1 MSLGIN
7 ALWRARP
14 QRRLGLLI
22 PRESLIVLRP
32 PYVRPSV
39 TSSLFSTRARLS
51 FPDTTK
57 TPDSTSLG
65 KGQEEAEGQ
74 QDDANEPCDPPP
86 ARQVEV
92 VGQSE
97 EARELRAWL
106 SEAPKRERK
115 RTKGPK
121 TDQDDLEESLERSK
135 LAKSVF
141 VKQARGYPSARESR
155 ESWRAHQ
162 ASISTQVYFDRN
174 VQNLLDQGIYINPD
188 STDWRHVLE
197 LLASRTPEESVEWI
211 EDGMK
216 IELSERKLAAIM
228 NDGGDEKIGAIRRR
242 SGASIKVSRA
252 DSPTASPALLV
263 SGTRAG
269 INSATAELRRI
280 AGRITITRL
289 WAPLGPDE
297 AETESFDDDDDDFFV
312 PPLTRE
318 EGGPWQRVK
327 VDHNA
332 YTTPWPNNMSFGSFE
347 RYVASLTDSVMFP
360 HLNSVL
366 YNPTKHAILLDHERA
381 VARRLKR
388 AFMNYEARP
397 WISCSALK
405 LALSFLCRQGD
416 KYLPEARSIFV
427 MMDRFG
433 LRMDADVFNMLLR
446 APATTRNLRKF
457 RSTVLLMSRKGFAP
471 NLDTWILF
479 LRMFESVE
487 VKSYV
492 LQAMNSKNLLGTPK
506 AIQRVAE
513 EMAPFDTEH
522 AVGQDK
528 DLSTFMQE
536 QSDRYGPDWLTRDAA
551 NKVLDVLCRHGRF
564 QDAFELLDRMR
575 AHVESIPVE
584 YKADRIAHKPDVVS
598 FNTIISH
605 ARTQGKMPVAVNAIR
620 KMKTTAFATQ
630 ADRVTFGLLFEMAW
644 NARLRSTVS
653 VIWKY
658 ASLARLTTWRMRQ
671 RVAELLSGEPKK
683 GHKKGRREGDHGIS
697 ASTYAQLGGEK
708 LARDLVGGGRAL
720 ARIRS
725 LAEGRHRA
733 ELGVLAAQCW
743 PEAFCEFGPRI
754 SLAHVLSQAVL
765 RDLSCHAVKSS
776 NKRRGAASTPAAG
789 EGRRGFRPNA
799 MPLRKRVRRQ
809 EYGLGDLAPLEDE
822 GPEPIGP
829 LDKWLLDEM
838 LEPGPKKLKV
848 LDVPSQVSD
857 GRQEAHTVD
866 GPSEEPDLS
875 QPGTAPPY
883 RAQRLGMVILDPEV
897 WADVLRDED
906 QGPEAEAE
914 APQPRH
920 DLQRRNEND
929 VLAALGR
936 LEEKYL
942 AFRKLVSVPDD
953 EAFDW
958 DAAKRARDAWRGK
971 VESGWWKVMSSEGLY
986 DGDAEGDA
994 EVVSGGEESGGAS
1007 DHGADDG
1014 AERESPRDG
1023 GRVEADPEQRV

>member
-22 PRESLIVLRP
+22 PRESPIVLRP
-32 PYVRPSV
+32 PCIRPSV

-57 TPDSTSLG
+57 PPDPVG
-65 KGQEEAEGQ
+65 KGDEEAERQ
-74 QDDANEPCDPPP
+74 QDDATEPCEPPRP
-86 ARQVEV
+86 RQVEV
-92 VGQSE
+92 VGEGE

-115 RTKGPK
+115 RTKGTK
-121 TDQDDLEESLERSK
+121 TDVDDLEESLERSK

-141 VKQARGYPSARESR
+141 VKQAREYPNMRESR

-174 VQNLLDQGIYINPD
+174 VQNLLKQGIHVNPD

-252 DSPTASPALLV
+252 DSPTASSALLI

-269 INSATAELRRI
+269 INSATAEFRRI

-289 WAPLGPDE
+289 WAPLAPDE
-297 AETESFDDDDDDFFV
+297 AETESFDDDDFFV

-332 YTTPWPNNMSFGSFE
+332 YTTPWPSHMSSSSFE
-347 RYVASLTDSVMFP
+347 RYVASLTDSVMYP

-366 YNPTKHAILLDHERA
+366 YNPTKHAVLLNHERA

-397 WISCSALK
+397 WISCSAFK
-405 LALSFLCRQGD
+405 LALSFLCRHGD

-427 MMDRFG
+427 MMDKFG

-446 APATTRNLRKF
+446 APTTVRNLRKF
-457 RSTVLLMSRKGFAP
+457 RQTVLLMTRKGFAP

-492 LQAMNSKNLLGTPK
+492 LQAMNSKNLLGTPE
-506 AIQRVAE
+506 AVQRVAE

-522 AVGQDK
+522 AVGQGK

-551 NKVLDVLCRHGRF
+551 NQVLDVLCRHGRF

-575 AHVESIPVE
+575 AHLESIPVE
-584 YKADRIAHKPDVVS
+584 YKADRIAHEPDVIS

-605 ARTQGKMPVAVNAIR
+605 AKTQGKMPVAVNAVR
-620 KMKTTAFATQ
+620 KMKTTAFAVQ

-644 NARLRSTVS
+644 KSRLRSTLS
-653 VIWKY
+653 IIWKY
-658 ASLARLTTWRMRQ
+658 ASLARLTTWRMRM
-671 RVAELLSGEPKK
+671 RVADLLGGKTK
-683 GHKKGRREGDHGIS
+683 NGQRGTAHGIS

-708 LARDLVGGGRAL
+708 LAQDLVGGERAL
-720 ARIRS
+720 ARIKS
-725 LAEGRHRA
+725 LAEGRHSA

-743 PEAFCEFGPRI
+743 PEAFCEFGPGT

-765 RDLSCHAVKSS
+765 RDLSCLAMKS
-776 NKRRGAASTPAAG
+776 NKRRTDPAG
-789 EGRRGFRPNA
+789 ERRRFKPNA
-799 MPLRKRVRRQ
+799 MPLQKRVRKQ
-809 EYGLGDLAPLEDE
+809 EFWVGDLAPLEDE

-829 LDKWLLDEM
+829 GDKWVLDEM
-838 LEPGPKKLKV
+838 LGPGPKKLMV
-848 LDVPSQVSD
+848 LHVPSQVSD
-857 GRQEAHTVD
+857 IQQQEAHD
-866 GPSEEPDLS
+866 QEDSPSEVLDLS
-875 QPGTAPPY
+875 QPGTPPRY
-883 RAQRLGMVILDPEV
+883 RKQRLGMAILDPEV
-897 WADVLRDED
+897 WADILGALDD
-906 QGPEAEAE
+906 HGPEGD
-914 APQPRH
+914 APPRH
-920 DLQRRNEND
+920 ELQRRNEND

-936 LEEKYL
+936 LEVKYMS
-942 AFRKLVSVPDD
+942 FRKVVSVPDD

-958 DAAKRARDAWRGK
+958 ADSVAAERERIARDEKIESDWRSI
-971 VESGWWKVMSSEGLY
+971 VLSESARNR
-986 DGDAEGDA
+986 DDEGD
-994 EVVSGGEESGGAS
+994 GGEESSAGVG
-1007 DHGADDG
+1007 DRGADDG
-1014 AERESPRDG
+1014 AERESQRDG
-1023 GRVEADPEQRV
+1023 GRVEEDSEKRV